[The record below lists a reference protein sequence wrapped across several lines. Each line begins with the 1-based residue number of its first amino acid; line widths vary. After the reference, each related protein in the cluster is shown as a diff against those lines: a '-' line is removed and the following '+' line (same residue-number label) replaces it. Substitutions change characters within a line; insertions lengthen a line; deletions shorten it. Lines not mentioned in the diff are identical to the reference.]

1 MSKYIIISLG
11 LMIVAGCTPPP
22 IPGPDGPQGPPG
34 PKGAPGVPGVPGVPG
49 EVGEVGEKG
58 IQGPP
63 GPRGEPGKSV
73 SEDIVNK
80 LKEKLDQLDQVN
92 FNKEEICALISY
104 KEGIAPPILGFAA
117 LTTNGKILI
126 MQNTSPVNIGQKFIF
141 QTQIADR
148 TDFVALAVL
157 SGEEGEKTYYVA
169 MTADGHH
176 YYSLDLREWNPQG
189 QNPF

>member
-1 MSKYIIISLG
+1 MGKSTTLFLG
-11 LMIVAGCTPPP
+11 LLIAVGCTPQPV
-22 IPGPDGPQGPPG
+22 PGPEGAEGPAGSTGEAGKDGQD
-34 PKGAPGVPGVPGVPG
+34 GVS
-49 EVGEVGEKG
+49 G

-73 SEDIVNK
+73 SQDIVNT
-80 LKEKLDQLDQVN
+80 LKEKLNQFDRATL
-92 FNKEEICALISY
+92 NKEEICALISY

-126 MQNTSPVNIGQKFIF
+126 MQNTSPVNIGEKFIYK
-141 QTQIADR
+141 TQIADR
-148 TDFVALAVL
+148 DDFVTLSVL

-176 YYSLDLREWNPQG
+176 YYSLDLKEWNPQG
-189 QNPF
+189 QSPF